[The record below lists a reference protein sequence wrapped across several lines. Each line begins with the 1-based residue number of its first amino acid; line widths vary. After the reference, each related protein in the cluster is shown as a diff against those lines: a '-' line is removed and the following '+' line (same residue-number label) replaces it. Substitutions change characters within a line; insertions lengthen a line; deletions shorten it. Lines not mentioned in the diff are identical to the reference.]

1 MWLADSDDPN
11 PAMLTQTEL
20 DYRAWLEEPD
30 FPHLPSVHAKA
41 AARRFLDNLKGH
53 DWPKPLYFHQY
64 TAITKVLFQGE
75 KLGRWDS
82 LLDIVTGGGKTVIMA
97 GLISYFWQVRGHQA
111 FLILVPN
118 TIVRERVKDDFEVR
132 NPSYAFKEFPFFT
145 NGDARLPERLVC
157 KVLRD
162 GGDAGGIRD
171 ANVVVANIHQLY
183 EGRQSQPLEVL
194 LSDSVGELVILNDEA
209 HNAAADQYREVL
221 KLLRRKTA
229 ARIDLT
235 ATPFRLD
242 KQDLD
247 TYPPIYEYH
256 VQQAIRDGVVKQIIV
271 TKPDIE
277 SVKLQYEEWD
287 ENQQVIRTLD
297 AVEMPW
303 EQIEKELQRGGAVR
317 FVTAKN
323 ARRQQLQ
330 IAQSTLDYQRKCVSL
345 DQFNR
350 RQWEP
355 LMLVVALSQN
365 DAWQIYE
372 TLQKAPFGYKPDE
385 LLLVHSRQDEVENTK
400 AFLLGRKSVDGL
412 DKSDAELWQRSRAVR
427 VIIAVSML
435 REGWDVR
442 NIAVIC
448 LFRKFS
454 YQRKGERIHTV
465 YGPQIIGRGLR
476 RIRPATERDALF
488 TVDHPAFNHG
498 WLWELLSAQEYAKP
512 LNPGDAVDD
521 AVVDEIPIES
531 PLPTSAEPDDGA
543 PPKPE
548 IDIEAI
554 INSLPDAGAAITPTL
569 DWQAHFRALEFKT
582 RFSSALMKITNIK
595 HQKLGSE
602 MTAHELPDAELNFEE
617 LNESEAGALAHMSRA
632 DLVERLQTELTNEP
646 RQALVACF
654 KMETAGEIVRLRAAL
669 EWVIEERFG
678 IRCSGGLDQ
687 AEEAALRKLQFHWPQ
702 VADEFRRPEIVLGVL
717 EGEL

>member
-1 MWLADSDDPN
+1 
-11 PAMLTQTEL
+11 MLTQTDL

-30 FPHLPSVHAKA
+30 FPHLASAHAQA
-41 AARRFLDNLKGH
+41 AARRFLEHLKGH
-53 DWPKPLYFHQY
+53 DWSKPLYFHQY
-64 TAITKVLFQGE
+64 TAITKVLFHGE
-75 KLGRWDS
+75 KRGRWDS

-97 GLISYFWQVRGHQA
+97 GLISYLWQVRGHQT

-118 TIVRERVKDDFEVR
+118 TIVRERVKYDFEVR
-132 NPSYAFKEFPFFT
+132 NPSYAFREFPFFI
-145 NGDARLPERLVC
+145 NGQANAPDRLVC

-162 GGDAGGIRD
+162 ASDATSIRD
-171 ANVVVANIHQLY
+171 ANVVVTNIHQLY
-183 EGRQSQPLEVL
+183 EGRQSQALEVL

-221 KLLRRKTA
+221 KLLRRKTV

-256 VQQAIRDGVVKQIIV
+256 VQQAMRDGVVKQIIV

-287 ENQQVIRTLD
+287 ESNQVIRTLD

-330 IAQSTLDYQRKCVSL
+330 IAQSTLDYQRKCVPL
-345 DQFNR
+345 DQYNR

-385 LLLVHSRQDEVENTK
+385 LLLVHSRQDEVENKK
-400 AFLLGRKSVDGL
+400 AFLLGRKSAEGL
-412 DKSDAELWQRSRAVR
+412 DKPDADLWQRTRAVR
-427 VIIAVSML
+427 VVIAVSML

-442 NIAVIC
+442 NIAVVC

-454 YQRKGERIHTV
+454 YQRKGDRIHTV

-476 RIRPATERDALF
+476 RIRPPSERDALF

-498 WLWELLSAQEYAKP
+498 WLWELLSAQQYSKP

-521 AVVDEIPIES
+521 QVIDD
-531 PLPTSAEPDDGA
+531 LPVEKPGAEDSEEEEGK

-554 INSLPDAGAAITPTL
+554 IDSLPDAGEAIAPVL
-569 DWQAHFRALEFKT
+569 NWQQHFKSLEFKS
-582 RFSSALMKITNIK
+582 RFGSALMKITNVK

-602 MTAHELPDAELNFEE
+602 MTAHELPDSELNFEE
-617 LNESEAGALAHMSRA
+617 LNESDAGALAQMARPE
-632 DLVERLQTELTNEP
+632 LVQRLQAELNNEP
-646 RQALVACF
+646 RQALVSCF
-654 KMETAGEIVRLRAAL
+654 KMESAIEIVRLREAL
-669 EWVIEERFG
+669 EWVVEQRFG

-687 AEEAALRKLQFHWPQ
+687 ADEAALRKLHFHWPQ
-702 VADEFRRPEIVLGVL
+702 IADEFRKPEIVLGIL
-717 EGEL
+717 ETAR

>member
-1 MWLADSDDPN
+1 
-11 PAMLTQTEL
+11 MLTQTEL

-30 FPHLPSVHAKA
+30 FAHLKTAHAQA
-41 AARRFLDNLKGH
+41 AAKRYLENIKGH

-75 KLGRWDS
+75 KLGKWDS

-97 GLISYFWQVRGHQA
+97 GLISYFWQAREQST
-111 FLILVPN
+111 FLILTPN
-118 TIVRERVKDDFEVR
+118 TIVRERVKDDFEVS
-132 NPSYAFKEFPFFT
+132 NPNYAFNDFPFFI
-145 NGDARLPERLVC
+145 NGYAKAPERLVC

-162 GGDAGGIRD
+162 SSDAMSIRD
-171 ANVVVANIHQLY
+171 ANVIVANIHQLY
-183 EGRQSQPLEVL
+183 EGRQSQALEVL

-221 KLLRRKTA
+221 KLLRRKTV

-256 VQQAIRDGVVKQIIV
+256 VQQAIRDGVVKQPII

-287 ENQQVIRTLD
+287 DSNQLIKTLD

-303 EQIEKELQRGGAVR
+303 EQIERELQRGGAVR

-330 IAQSTLDYQRKCVSL
+330 IAQSTLDYQRKCVPQGI
-345 DQFNR
+345 DGKR
-350 RQWEP
+350 AWEP
-355 LMLVVALSQN
+355 LMLVVALSQK
-365 DAWQIYE
+365 DAWQVYE
-372 TLQKAPFGYKPDE
+372 TLQKAPFGYKVDE
-385 LLLVHSRQDEVENTK
+385 LLLVHSKQDELENKK
-400 AFLLGRKSVDGL
+400 AFLLGRKSAEGL
-412 DKSDAELWQRSRAVR
+412 SATDAELWNKTRNVR
-427 VIIAVSML
+427 VVIAVSML

-454 YQRKGERIHTV
+454 YQKKGDRIYTV

-476 RIRPATERDALF
+476 RIRPSSERDALF
-488 TVDHPAFNHG
+488 VADHPAFNHG

-512 LNPGDAVDD
+512 LNPGDEVDGQ
-521 AVVDEIPIES
+521 VIDEL
-531 PLPTSAEPDDGA
+531 PLDHPEQKETDEKEEPDTEK
-543 PPKPE
+543 PPL
-548 IDIEAI
+548 DIEALI
-554 INSLPDAGAAITPTL
+554 DGLPDTGEGITPL
-569 DWQAHFRALEFKT
+569 ANWQNHFQSLEFKT
-582 RFSSALMKITNIK
+582 QFSSAMQKITNIK
-595 HQKLGSE
+595 HNKLGSE
-602 MTAHELPDAELNFEE
+602 MTAHELPDSDLNFEE
-617 LNESEAGALAHMSRA
+617 LNETDAESLKDMPRQQLLDLLQSELN
-632 DLVERLQTELTNEP
+632 TEP
-646 RQALVACF
+646 RQALVSCF
-654 KMETAGEIVRLRAAL
+654 KMETAEEIVRLRAAL
-669 EWVIEERFG
+669 EWIIEARFD
-678 IRCSGGLDQ
+678 IRCSGGLEQ
-687 AEEAALRKLQFHWPQ
+687 ADEQALRKLHFHWPQ
-702 VADEFRRPEIVLGVL
+702 LAEEFCRPEVVLGIL
-717 EGEL
+717 ETA

>member
-1 MWLADSDDPN
+1 M
-11 PAMLTQTEL
+11 
-20 DYRAWLEEPD
+20 
-30 FPHLPSVHAKA
+30 
-41 AARRFLDNLKGH
+41 
-53 DWPKPLYFHQY
+53 
-64 TAITKVLFQGE
+64 
-75 KLGRWDS
+75 
-82 LLDIVTGGGKTVIMA
+82 
-97 GLISYFWQVRGHQA
+97 
-111 FLILVPN
+111 
-118 TIVRERVKDDFEVR
+118 
-132 NPSYAFKEFPFFT
+132 
-145 NGDARLPERLVC
+145 
-157 KVLRD
+157 
-162 GGDAGGIRD
+162 
-171 ANVVVANIHQLY
+171 
-183 EGRQSQPLEVL
+183 L

-221 KLLRRKTA
+221 KLLRRKTV

-256 VQQAIRDGVVKQIIV
+256 VQQAMRDGVVKQIIV

-287 ENQQVIRTLD
+287 ESNQVIRTLD

-330 IAQSTLDYQRKCVSL
+330 IAQSTLDYQRKCVPL
-345 DQFNR
+345 DQYNR

-365 DAWQIYE
+365 DAWQIFE

-385 LLLVHSRQDEVENTK
+385 LLLVHSRQDEVENKK
-400 AFLLGRKSVDGL
+400 AFLLGRKSAEGL
-412 DKSDAELWQRSRAVR
+412 DKPDADLWQRTRAVR
-427 VIIAVSML
+427 VVIAVSML

-454 YQRKGERIHTV
+454 YQRKGDRIHTV

-476 RIRPATERDALF
+476 RIRPPSERDALF

-521 AVVDEIPIES
+521 QVIDDLPIEQ
-531 PLPTSAEPDDGA
+531 PGA
-543 PPKPE
+543 NDHDEEGEKPPKPE

-554 INSLPDAGAAITPTL
+554 IDSLPDAGDAIAPVL
-569 DWQAHFRALEFKT
+569 DWQAHFTSLELSS
-582 RFSSALMKITNIK
+582 RFSSALMKITNVK

-602 MTAHELPDAELNFEE
+602 MTSHELPDSELNFEE
-617 LNESEAGALAHMSRA
+617 LNESDAGALAQMGRPE
-632 DLVERLQTELTNEP
+632 LVQRLQDELNNEP
-646 RQALVACF
+646 RQALVSCF
-654 KMETAGEIVRLRAAL
+654 KMESAIEIVRLREAL
-669 EWVIEERFG
+669 EWVVEQRFG

-687 AEEAALRKLQFHWPQ
+687 ADEAALRKLHFHWPQ
-702 VADEFRRPEIVLGVL
+702 IADEFRKPAIVLGIL
-717 EGEL
+717 ETAR